1 MNNLTVSVVLPYRD
15 AVSTLDECLHSVLTQ
30 SYTDFELL
38 MINDHSNDGSE
49 QLVTRYLNQDKRL
62 RLLASPGKGLVAA
75 LNFGL
80 RKAKG
85 RFVARMDA
93 DDRMR
98 PDRLKQQVKTLETQS
113 NLSLLA
119 CQVHLFPEQTIQ
131 AGYQEYIRWQNQ
143 CLTPADIDAD
153 IYLESPFVHPSVTY
167 RREDILKLGGYR
179 EGDFAEDYDLWLRM
193 HQAGLG
199 MAKLPEILLDWRD
212 SPQRLSRID
221 PRCSQQAFGQLRAH
235 YLAGDPRLNSGRPLA
250 MWGAG
255 RKTRQRCRLL
265 LERRF
270 MPVAWVD
277 IDPRKIGNRIQD
289 VPVVEPAWLLQQHP
303 KPLVLVYVRNHGARE
318 WIQAFLDK
326 AAYQRSRDFL
336 FVG

>member
-1 MNNLTVSVVLPYRD
+1 
-15 AVSTLDECLHSVLTQ
+15 
-30 SYTDFELL
+30 
-38 MINDHSNDGSE
+38 
-49 QLVTRYLNQDKRL
+49 
-62 RLLASPGKGLVAA
+62 
-75 LNFGL
+75 
-80 RKAKG
+80 
-85 RFVARMDA
+85 
-93 DDRMR
+93 
-98 PDRLKQQVKTLETQS
+98 
-113 NLSLLA
+113 
-119 CQVHLFPEQTIQ
+119 
-131 AGYQEYIRWQNQ
+131 
-143 CLTPADIDAD
+143 
-153 IYLESPFVHPSVTY
+153 
-167 RREDILKLGGYR
+167 
-179 EGDFAEDYDLWLRM
+179 M

-212 SPQRLSRID
+212 SPRRLSRID

-265 LERRF
+265 LERGF
-270 MPVAWVD
+270 MPVASVD
-277 IDPRKIGNRIQD
+277 IDPKKIGNRIQG

-318 WIQAFLDK
+318 WIQSFLEK